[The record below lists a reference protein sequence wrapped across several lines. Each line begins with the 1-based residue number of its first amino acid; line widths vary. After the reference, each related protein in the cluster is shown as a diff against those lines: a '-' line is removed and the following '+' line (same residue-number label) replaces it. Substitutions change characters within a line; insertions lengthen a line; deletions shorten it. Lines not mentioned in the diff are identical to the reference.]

1 MTPTKTSG
9 LEAWLDVIRDK
20 KMPIFEQTVHQ
31 ILSISEDDLAP
42 ASALASVVLQDASLT
57 ARLLKLANSIAYN
70 PTATAISTVTRAVIV
85 LGFDAVRD
93 MCLTLTLV
101 DTLLQGPAR
110 VRLERELAHAM
121 HAATQARALAAARGD
136 KSPEE
141 VFIAT
146 LLYRVGELAFW
157 CFGNESC
164 ERVEQLA
171 SQPGVTLETA
181 LERVLGFRLSQLSR
195 RLVHEWRLTDLLKEA
210 IDHPA
215 RQDPRIQTVMLGQQI
230 ARCAEEHG
238 WHSEEM
244 ERLER
249 RAARLIDAS
258 ETETRALLQEKAAA
272 AFGMAH
278 DCGATAA
285 ARLIPL
291 PNEYRYL
298 VDELEAAAESES
310 GTPPPVVGETPP
322 PPSHPAADSRLQL
335 SILRELNSAIESA
348 RCDFN
353 VIMELV
359 LEGLYRGVG
368 MDRVIFA
375 LMTPD
380 RRGLKA
386 KHALGLPDE
395 TAIAAFQFARP
406 ATGTNVLFETLERQ
420 LPRLVTPAER
430 ERDPRLVPEGLVAI
444 MGIVPFMVAPI
455 IISQK
460 SIGLFLADRG
470 LSQRPLDP
478 DSFEDF
484 KHFVQQANLGLTL
497 AQSRQRR

>member
-9 LEAWLDVIRDK
+9 LEAWLDVIRDQ

-157 CFGNESC
+157 CFGNEHC

-171 SQPGVTLETA
+171 KQPGITLETA
-181 LERVLGFRLSQLSR
+181 QERVLGFRLSRLSR

-210 IDHPA
+210 IDSPT
-215 RQDPRIQTVMLGQQI
+215 RPDPRIQTVMLGHQI

-238 WHSEEM
+238 WRSEEM
-244 ERLER
+244 ERLVH

-258 ETETRALLQEKAAA
+258 ETDTRNLLQDKAAA
-272 AFGMAH
+272 AFGMAN

-291 PNEYRYL
+291 PDEYYCL
-298 VDELEAAAESES
+298 VGELNAESDAS
-310 GTPPPVVGETPP
+310 PTAETQPTQAYP
-322 PPSHPAADSRLQL
+322 IPDPRLQL
-335 SILRELNSAIESA
+335 SILRELNAAIETA

-368 MDRVIFA
+368 MERVIFA
-375 LMTPD
+375 LTTPD
-380 RRGLKA
+380 KQYIKGKY
-386 KHALGLPDE
+386 ALGLPDE
-395 TAIAAFQFARP
+395 TAITAFQFMRP
-406 ATGTNVLFETLERQ
+406 ATGTNILFETLDRR
-420 LPRLVTPAER
+420 LPHLVTPAER
-430 ERDPRLVPEGLVAI
+430 DPHLVPEELVAI
-444 MGIVPFMVAPI
+444 MGIAPFMVAPI
-455 IISQK
+455 LINQR

-470 LSQRPLDP
+470 LSQRPLDS

>member
-1 MTPTKTSG
+1 LSITPSKKSG
-9 LEAWLDVIRDK
+9 LEDWLEVIRDH
-20 KMPIFEQTVHQ
+20 KMPIFEQTVHH

-57 ARLLKLANSIAYN
+57 ARLLKLANSIVYN
-70 PTATAISTVTRAVIV
+70 PSATAISTVTRAVIV

-101 DTLLQGPAR
+101 DTLLQGPAKA
-110 VRLERELAHAM
+110 RLERELAHAM

-157 CFGNESC
+157 CFGNEHC

-171 SQPGVTLETA
+171 NQPGVTLETA
-181 LERVLGFRLSQLSR
+181 QERVLGFRLSHLSR

-210 IDHPA
+210 IDYPT
-215 RQDPRIQTVMLGQQI
+215 RQDPRIQTVMLGHQI

-238 WHSEEM
+238 WRSEEM
-244 ERLER
+244 ERLVR

-258 ETETRALLQEKAAA
+258 ETDTGNLLQDKAAA
-272 AFGMAH
+272 AAAMAN
-278 DCGATAA
+278 DCGAPAA
-285 ARLIPL
+285 AKLIPL
-291 PNEYRYL
+291 PDEYLSL
-298 VDELEAAAESES
+298 VDEPDTESNTS
-310 GTPPPVVGETPP
+310 PVGETPP
-322 PPSHPAADSRLQL
+322 PAAHPLPDSRLQL
-335 SILRELNSAIESA
+335 SILRELNSAIEST

-375 LMTPD
+375 LMTPNK
-380 RRGLKA
+380 RGIKA
-386 KHALGLPDE
+386 KYTLGMPDE
-395 TAIAAFQFARP
+395 AAIAAFQFARP
-406 ATGTNVLFETLERQ
+406 ATGTNILFETLDRK
-420 LPRLVTPAER
+420 LPRLVTLAER
-430 ERDPRLVPEGLVAI
+430 ERDLRLVPESLATI

-455 IISQK
+455 IISQQ

-478 DSFEDF
+478 DSFQDF

>member
-1 MTPTKTSG
+1 MTPTKASG
-9 LEAWLDVIRDK
+9 LEAWLDVVRDQ

-57 ARLLKLANSIAYN
+57 TRLLKLANSIAYN
-70 PTATAISTVTRAVIV
+70 PSTTAISTVTRAVIV

-110 VRLERELAHAM
+110 VRLERELARAM
-121 HAATQARALAAARGD
+121 HAATQARALATARGD

-171 SQPGVTLETA
+171 AQPGVTLETA

-215 RQDPRIQTVMLGQQI
+215 RQDPRIQTVMLGHQI

-258 ETETRALLQEKAAA
+258 ETDIRALLQEKAAA

-278 DCGATAA
+278 DCGASAA

-291 PNEYRYL
+291 PDGYGHL
-298 VDELEAAAESES
+298 VDELEAAEAEPDTPQV
-310 GTPPPVVGETPP
+310 GATPPPA
-322 PPSHPAADSRLQL
+322 SHPLPDSRLQL
-335 SILRELNSAIESA
+335 SILRELNAAIESV

-368 MDRVIFA
+368 LDRVIFA

-386 KHALGLPDE
+386 KYALGLPDE
-395 TAIAAFQFARP
+395 LTIAAFQFARP
-406 ATGTNVLFETLERQ
+406 ASGTNILFETLDHQ
-420 LPRLVTPAER
+420 LPRLVTLAER
-430 ERDPRLVPEGLVAI
+430 ERDPRLVPEGLVGL
-444 MGIVPFMVAPI
+444 MGIMPFMVAPI
-455 IISQK
+455 LINQQ

-478 DSFEDF
+478 ESFEDF
-484 KHFVQQANLGLTL
+484 KHFVQQANMGLTL
-497 AQSRQRR
+497 AQSRQRRR

>member
-1 MTPTKTSG
+1 LSITPSKKSG
-9 LEAWLDVIRDK
+9 LEDWLEVIRDQ
-20 KMPIFEQTVHQ
+20 KMPIFEQTVHH

-42 ASALASVVLQDASLT
+42 ASALASVVLQDPSLT
-57 ARLLKLANSIAYN
+57 ARLLKLANSIVYN
-70 PTATAISTVTRAVIV
+70 PSATAISTVTRAVIV

-93 MCLTLTLV
+93 LCLTLTLV
-101 DTLLQGPAR
+101 DTLLQGPAKA
-110 VRLERELAHAM
+110 RLERELAHAM

-157 CFGNESC
+157 CFGNEYC

-171 SQPGVTLETA
+171 NQPGVTIETA
-181 LERVLGFRLSQLSR
+181 QERVLGFRLSQLSR

-210 IDHPA
+210 IDYPT
-215 RQDPRIQTVMLGQQI
+215 RQDPRIQTIMLGHQV
-230 ARCAEEHG
+230 ARSAEEHG

-244 ERLER
+244 ERLVR
-249 RAARLIDAS
+249 RAARLVDAS
-258 ETETRALLQEKAAA
+258 ETDARKLLQDKAAA
-272 AFGMAH
+272 AFGMAN
-278 DCGATAA
+278 DCGASAA

-291 PNEYRYL
+291 PDEYRCL
-298 VDELEAAAESES
+298 VDELPAAPDTVPAC
-310 GTPPPVVGETPP
+310 ETPSP
-322 PPSHPAADSRLQL
+322 LPHPVPDSRLQL
-335 SILRELNSAIESA
+335 GILRELNSAIESA

-368 MDRVIFA
+368 MDRVVFA
-375 LMTPD
+375 LTTPD
-380 RRGLKA
+380 KRSIKA
-386 KHALGLPDE
+386 KYALGMPDE
-395 TAIAAFQFARP
+395 AAIAAFQFARP
-406 ATGTNVLFETLERQ
+406 ATGTNALFETLDRK
-420 LPRLVTPAER
+420 LPRLVTFTER

-455 IISQK
+455 IINQQ

-478 DSFEDF
+478 DSFDDF

-497 AQSRQRR
+497 AQSRPRR

>member
-1 MTPTKTSG
+1 MTSTKTSG
-9 LEAWLDVIRDK
+9 LEAWLEVVRDQ

-57 ARLLKLANSIAYN
+57 ARLLKLANSIVYN
-70 PTATAISTVTRAVIV
+70 PSATAISTVTRAVIV

-157 CFGNESC
+157 CFGNQTC

-171 SQPGVTLETA
+171 SQPGVTLEAA

-215 RQDPRIQTVMLGQQI
+215 RQDPRIQTVMLGHQI

-258 ETETRALLQEKAAA
+258 EAETRTLFQEKAAA

-291 PNEYRYL
+291 PDEYRYL
-298 VDELEAAAESES
+298 NDELEAAAETELSTPQV
-310 GTPPPVVGETPP
+310 GATPPPESNPLP
-322 PPSHPAADSRLQL
+322 DSRLQL
-335 SILRELNSAIESA
+335 SILRELNSAIEGA

-368 MDRVIFA
+368 MDRVVFA

-386 KHALGLPDE
+386 KYALGMPDE
-395 TAIAAFQFARP
+395 AAIAAFQFVRP
-406 ATGTNVLFETLERQ
+406 ATGMNVLFETLDRQ
-420 LPRLVTPAER
+420 LPRLVTLAER
-430 ERDPRLVPEGLVAI
+430 ERDPRLVPEGLATI
-444 MGIVPFMVAPI
+444 MGIVPFMVAPVI
-455 IISQK
+455 INQK

-478 DSFEDF
+478 DSFGDF

>member
-9 LEAWLDVIRDK
+9 LEAWLDVVRDQ
-20 KMPIFEQTVHQ
+20 KMPIFEQTVHH

-42 ASALASVVLQDASLT
+42 ASALAGVVLQDASLT

-70 PTATAISTVTRAVIV
+70 PSATAISTVTRAVIV

-121 HAATQARALAAARGD
+121 HAATQARALATARGD

-171 SQPGVTLETA
+171 AQPGVTLETA

-215 RQDPRIQTVMLGQQI
+215 RQDPRIQTVMLGHQI
-230 ARCAEEHG
+230 ARCAEENG

-258 ETETRALLQEKAAA
+258 ETETRTLFQEKAAA
-272 AFGMAH
+272 AFGMAN

-285 ARLIPL
+285 ARRIPL
-291 PNEYRYL
+291 PEEYRSL
-298 VDELEAAAESES
+298 VDALETGTEVEPDAPGVDA
-310 GTPPPVVGETPP
+310 TPPPE
-322 PPSHPAADSRLQL
+322 SHPLPDSRLQL

-368 MDRVIFA
+368 MDRVVFA

-386 KHALGLPDE
+386 KYALGLPDE
-395 TAIAAFQFARP
+395 ATIAAFQFVRP
-406 ATGTNVLFETLERQ
+406 ATGTNILFETLERQ

-430 ERDPRLVPEGLVAI
+430 ERDPRLVPDGLVAI

-478 DSFEDF
+478 ESFEDF

>member
-9 LEAWLDVIRDK
+9 LEAWLDVVRDQ
-20 KMPIFEQTVHQ
+20 KMPIFEQTVHH

-42 ASALASVVLQDASLT
+42 ASALAGVVLQDASLT

-70 PTATAISTVTRAVIV
+70 PSATTISTVTRAVIV

-121 HAATQARALAAARGD
+121 HAATQARALATARGD

-171 SQPGVTLETA
+171 AQPGVTLETA

-215 RQDPRIQTVMLGQQI
+215 RQDPRIQTVMLGHQI

-258 ETETRALLQEKAAA
+258 ETETRTLFQEKAAA
-272 AFGMAH
+272 AFGMAN

-285 ARLIPL
+285 ARRIPL
-291 PNEYRYL
+291 PEEYRYL
-298 VDELEAAAESES
+298 VDALETGTEAEPDAP
-310 GTPPPVVGETPP
+310 GVDATPPPEP
-322 PPSHPAADSRLQL
+322 HPLPDSRLQL

-368 MDRVIFA
+368 MDRVVFA

-386 KHALGLPDE
+386 KYALGLPDE
-395 TAIAAFQFARP
+395 AAIAAFQFVRP
-406 ATGTNVLFETLERQ
+406 ATGTNILFETLERQ

-430 ERDPRLVPEGLVAI
+430 ERDPRLVPDGLVAI

-478 DSFEDF
+478 ESFEDF

>member
-1 MTPTKTSG
+1 MSINPSQKSG
-9 LEAWLDVIRDK
+9 LEAWLEVIRDQ
-20 KMPIFEQTVHQ
+20 KMPIFEQTVHH
-31 ILSISEDDLAP
+31 ILSIAEDDLAP

-57 ARLLKLANSIAYN
+57 TRLLKLANSIAYN
-70 PTATAISTVTRAVIV
+70 PSTTAISTVTRAVIV

-101 DTLLQGPAR
+101 DTLLQGPAKA
-110 VRLERELAHAM
+110 RLERELAHAM
-121 HAATQARALAAARGD
+121 HAATQARALAIVRGD

-157 CFGNESC
+157 CFGNEHC

-171 SQPGVTLETA
+171 KQPGITLETA
-181 LERVLGFRLSQLSR
+181 QERVLGFRLSQLSR

-210 IDHPA
+210 IDSPA
-215 RQDPRIQTVMLGQQI
+215 RQDPRIQTVMLGHQI
-230 ARCAEEHG
+230 ARGASEHG
-238 WHSEEM
+238 WQSEEID
-244 ERLER
+244 RLVR
-249 RAARLIDAS
+249 RAARLVDIPETDA
-258 ETETRALLQEKAAA
+258 RKLLQDKAAA
-272 AFGMAH
+272 AFGMAN
-278 DCGATAA
+278 DCGAASA

-291 PNEYRYL
+291 PDEYRSL
-298 VDELEAAAESES
+298 LDGMSAEPDDAS
-310 GTPPPVVGETPP
+310 PVETPP
-322 PPSHPAADSRLQL
+322 PHPAPDSRLQL
-335 SILRELNSAIESA
+335 SILRELNSAIESP

-386 KHALGLPDE
+386 KHALGLLDE
-395 TAIAAFQFARP
+395 AVIAAFQFARP
-406 ATGTNVLFETLERQ
+406 ATGTNILFETLERQ

-444 MGIVPFMVAPI
+444 MGIVPFMIAPI

-470 LSQRPLDP
+470 LSRRPLDP
-478 DSFEDF
+478 ESFEEF

>member
-1 MTPTKTSG
+1 MSINPSQKSG
-9 LEAWLDVIRDK
+9 LEAWLEVIRDQ
-20 KMPIFEQTVHQ
+20 KMPIFEQTVHH
-31 ILSISEDDLAP
+31 ILSIAEDDLAP

-57 ARLLKLANSIAYN
+57 TRLLKLANSIAYN
-70 PTATAISTVTRAVIV
+70 PSTTAISTVTRAVIV

-101 DTLLQGPAR
+101 DTLLQGPAKA
-110 VRLERELAHAM
+110 RLERELAHAM
-121 HAATQARALAAARGD
+121 HAATQARALAIVRGD

-157 CFGNESC
+157 CFGNEHC

-171 SQPGVTLETA
+171 NQPGITMETA
-181 LERVLGFRLSQLSR
+181 QERVLGFRLSQLSR

-210 IDHPA
+210 IDSPA
-215 RQDPRIQTVMLGQQI
+215 RQDPRIQTVMLGHQI

-238 WHSEEM
+238 WRSEEM

-249 RAARLIDAS
+249 RAARLVDVS
-258 ETETRALLQEKAAA
+258 ETDARTLLQDKAAV
-272 AFGMAH
+272 AFGMAN
-278 DCGATAA
+278 DCGAMAS

-291 PNEYRYL
+291 PEEYRSL
-298 VDELEAAAESES
+298 LDALPTEPDAE
-310 GTPPPVVGETPP
+310 PPAGETPP
-322 PPSHPAADSRLQL
+322 PPAHPVPDSRLQL

-386 KHALGLPDE
+386 KHALGMADE
-395 TAIAAFQFARP
+395 TTIAAFQFARP
-406 ATGTNVLFETLERQ
+406 AIGTNILFETLDRQ
-420 LPRLVTPAER
+420 RPRLVTLAER
-430 ERDPRLVPEGLVAI
+430 ERDPHLVPEGLLAI
-444 MGIVPFMVAPI
+444 MGIVPFMIAPI

-478 DSFEDF
+478 ESFEEF